1 MEELVLK
8 YNVVKLD
15 WLRGEESKKNNEL
28 FWNLV
33 YYFYEYA
40 LPFEFILPYEQD
52 KDEDAA
58 VAAYSKKTTG

>member
-1 MEELVLK
+1 VEDLVLK

-15 WLRGEESKKNNEL
+15 WLRGEESKKDNEL

-40 LPFEFILPYEQD
+40 LPFEFILPYE
-52 KDEDAA
+52 
-58 VAAYSKKTTG
+58 